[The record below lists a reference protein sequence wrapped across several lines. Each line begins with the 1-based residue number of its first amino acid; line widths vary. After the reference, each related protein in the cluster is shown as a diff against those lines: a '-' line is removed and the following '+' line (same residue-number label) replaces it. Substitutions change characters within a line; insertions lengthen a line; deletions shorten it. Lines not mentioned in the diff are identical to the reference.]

1 MNWRDGSKV
10 SRAEGAMGPKAR
22 IFQHFHFSTM
32 DFMYTVL
39 DWTMVA
45 AGQWHDFG
53 SGVSIL
59 GRQN

>member
-1 MNWRDGSKV
+1 M

-39 DWTMVA
+39 DWTMDA
-45 AGQWHDFG
+45 AGLWHVIG
-53 SGVSIL
+53 SGVSNL
-59 GRQN
+59 GRQT